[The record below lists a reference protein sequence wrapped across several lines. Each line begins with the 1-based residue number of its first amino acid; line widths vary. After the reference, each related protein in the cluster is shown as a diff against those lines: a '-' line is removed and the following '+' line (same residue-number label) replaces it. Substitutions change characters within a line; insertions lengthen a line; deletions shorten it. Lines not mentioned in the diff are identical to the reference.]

1 MGCRTAGWPLGWLL
15 LAIAVPLVG
24 CSALPVIA
32 PGAGSGAS
40 VQVESAGGRVLSA
53 SKSKALLD
61 RLGLGGATSASP
73 FERHLAL
80 EQEISASPLTMGNA
94 AVLLQDGPATY
105 AAMFAAI
112 EGARD
117 HINME
122 TYILEDD
129 EVGRRFAAALIDKQ
143 RQGVQVNLIYDGVGA
158 LATPKD
164 YFDRL
169 TEAGIRVLKFNP
181 VNPLEAKRGWDVNH
195 RDHRKLLIVDGTTAF
210 VGGINISAV
219 YAGSS
224 GRGRFGSSGLVKGSG
239 KAKDLPWRDTHVQVS
254 GPVVETLQK
263 FFLDTWA
270 AQRGEPLAPRSY
282 FPQLRAQGTEV
293 IRAIASSPDEP
304 FSQIY
309 ATLISAIN
317 TAQTE
322 ILLSNA
328 YFVPDPQLKQALMDA
343 VSRGVEVKM
352 ILPGVTDSWVVF
364 HASRSHYDELL
375 QGGVRLYER
384 RDVLL
389 HAKTAV
395 IDRVWSTVGSTN
407 LNWRSFL
414 HNQEVNVLILGP
426 VFGARMQA
434 AFESDLA
441 ASGEITLA
449 AWRRRGIDVRM
460 KELFGRIWEYWL

>member
-1 MGCRTAGWPLGWLL
+1 MP
-15 LAIAVPLVG
+15 
-24 CSALPVIA
+24 
-32 PGAGSGAS
+32 
-40 VQVESAGGRVLSA
+40 LSA
-53 SKSKALLD
+53 ANFSMMPWTT
-61 RLGLGGATSASP
+61 G
-73 FERHLAL
+73 
-80 EQEISASPLTMGNA
+80 
-94 AVLLQDGPATY
+94 
-105 AAMFAAI
+105 
-112 EGARD
+112 
-117 HINME
+117 
-122 TYILEDD
+122 D
-129 EVGRRFAAALIDKQ
+129 EVGRRFADAVLEKQ

-158 LATPKD
+158 LATPKEF
-164 YFDRL
+164 FDRL
-169 TEAGIRVLKFNP
+169 TDAGIRVLKFNP
-181 VNPLEAKRGWDVNH
+181 VNPLEAKGGWDVNN

-224 GRGRFGSSGLVKGSG
+224 GRGRFGSSGVKRGG
-239 KAKDLPWRDTHVQVS
+239 EAKDLPWRDTHVQVA

-263 FFLDTWA
+263 FFMDTWA
-270 AQRGEPLAPRSY
+270 GQRGEPLAPRDY

-293 IRAIASSPDEP
+293 IRAMASSPDEP

-317 TAQTE
+317 TAQSE

-328 YFVPDPQLKQALMDA
+328 YFVPDPQLKQALMGA

-384 RDVLL
+384 RDALL

-395 IDRVWSTVGSTN
+395 IDGVWSTVGSTN

-426 VFGARMQA
+426 AFGGRMQA
-434 AFESDLA
+434 AFEGDLA
-441 ASGEITLA
+441 VSGEITLA